1 MSTNKKAVMYGAG
14 NIGRGFIGQLFHRS
28 GFDTAFIDVNPAVME
43 QLNREGQYPIRILHG
58 DSYDEVIVDR
68 VSCVDGRDNNTIA
81 RAIAGAD
88 VMATAV
94 GVNVLKFIM
103 KPLAEGIRLR
113 FSNPDAKPLNI
124 IICENLIGAD
134 SYLKQG
140 VAAHLEDGEQAY
152 LDKVG
157 FVEASIG
164 RMVPIQTP
172 EMQGDNPLRVCVE
185 SYDQLPV
192 DREAFRG
199 EMPEIVNM
207 LPFSPFE
214 FYIKR
219 KLFLHNMGHA
229 LTAYLGSLLGYTY
242 IWEAIENPT
251 VKKLVKETM
260 DMSAKALSTEYGV
273 PLAELTEHVDD
284 LIFRFGNR
292 QLKDT
297 VARVGNDLNRKLN
310 PNDRLVGPLLLEEKL
325 GMDIAPACKAIAAA
339 LHFSHDELSQK
350 PHDEILRDVAGLS
363 ESDKAYRMILDFDAK
378 LSANPNPEAL
388 L

>member
-1 MSTNKKAVMYGAG
+1 MSNKKAVMYGAG
-14 NIGRGFIGQLFHRS
+14 NIGRGFIGQLFNRS
-28 GFDTAFIDVNPAVME
+28 GFDTAFIDVNPAVIE
-43 QLNREGQYPIRILHG
+43 QLNTEGKYPIRILHG
-58 DSYDEVIVDR
+58 ETYDEVWIDR
-68 VSCVDGRDNNTIA
+68 VSCVDGRDNA
-81 RAIAGAD
+81 AIAKAIAEAD

-94 GVNVLKFIM
+94 GVNILKFIM

-113 FSNPDAKPLNI
+113 FKNADAKPLNI

-134 SYLKQG
+134 TYLKEG
-140 VAAHLEDGEQAY
+140 VAQYLEDDEKAY

-214 FYIKR
+214 FFIKR

-229 LTAYLGSLLGYTY
+229 LTAYLGCLLGYTY
-242 IWEAIENPT
+242 IYEAIENET

-260 DMSAKALSTEYGV
+260 DMSAKALSTEYNV
-273 PLAELTEHVDD
+273 PIEELIEHVDD

-325 GMDIAPACKAIAAA
+325 GMDITPACKAVAAA
-339 LHFSHDELSQK
+339 LHFTHDELSQK
-350 PHDEILRDVAGLS
+350 DHGELLREVAGLK
-363 ESDKAYRMILDFDAK
+363 ESDRAYQMILDFDAK
-378 LSANPNPEAL
+378 LSANPTPETLA
-388 L
+388 

>member
-1 MSTNKKAVMYGAG
+1 MSNKKAVMYGAG
-14 NIGRGFIGQLFHRS
+14 NIGRGFIGQLFNRS
-28 GFDTAFIDVNPAVME
+28 GFDTAFIDVNPAVIE
-43 QLNREGQYPIRILHG
+43 QLNTEKQYPIRILHG
-58 DSYDEVIVDR
+58 ETYDEVIVDR
-68 VSCVDGRDNNTIA
+68 VSCVDGRDNN
-81 RAIAGAD
+81 AIAKAIAEAD

-94 GVNVLKFIM
+94 GVNILKFIM

-113 FSNPDAKPLNI
+113 FSNPDANPLNI

-134 SYLKQG
+134 TYLKEG
-140 VAAHLEDGEQAY
+140 VAQYLEEDEKAF

-192 DREAFRG
+192 DKEAFRG

-229 LTAYLGSLLGYTY
+229 LTAYLGCLKGYTY
-242 IWEAIENPT
+242 IYEAIENET
-251 VKKLVKETM
+251 IKKLVKETM
-260 DMSAKALSTEYGV
+260 DMSAKALSTEYKV
-273 PLAELTEHVDD
+273 PLEELIDHVDD

-297 VARVGNDLNRKLN
+297 VQRVGNDLNRKLN

-325 GMDIAPACKAIAAA
+325 GMDSTPACKAIAAA
-339 LHFSHDELSQK
+339 LHFTHDELSQK
-350 PHDEILRDVAGLS
+350 PHDELLREVAGLK
-363 ESDKAYRMILDFDAK
+363 ETDKAYQLILDFDAK

>member
-1 MSTNKKAVMYGAG
+1 MSNKKAVMYGAG
-14 NIGRGFIGQLFHRS
+14 NIGRGFIGQLFNRS
-28 GFDTAFIDVNPAVME
+28 GFDTAFIDVNPAVIE
-43 QLNREGQYPIRILHG
+43 QLNTEGKYPIRILHG
-58 DSYDEVIVDR
+58 ETYDEVWIDR
-68 VSCVDGRDNNTIA
+68 VSCVDGRDNA
-81 RAIAGAD
+81 AIAKAIAEAD

-94 GVNVLKFIM
+94 GVNILKFIM

-113 FSNPDAKPLNI
+113 FKNADAKPLNI

-134 SYLKQG
+134 TYLKEG
-140 VAAHLEDGEQAY
+140 VAQYLEEDEKAY

-214 FYIKR
+214 FFIKR

-229 LTAYLGSLLGYTY
+229 LTAYLGCLLGYTY
-242 IWEAIENPT
+242 IYEAIENET
-251 VKKLVKETM
+251 IKKLVKETM
-260 DMSAKALSTEYGV
+260 DMSAKALSTEYNV
-273 PLAELTEHVDD
+273 PIEELIEHVDD

-325 GMDIAPACKAIAAA
+325 GMDITPACKAVAAQYGSVCGA
-339 LHFSHDELSQK
+339 RVGCK
-350 PHDEILRDVAGLS
+350 GV
-363 ESDKAYRMILDFDAK
+363 
-378 LSANPNPEAL
+378 
-388 L
+388 